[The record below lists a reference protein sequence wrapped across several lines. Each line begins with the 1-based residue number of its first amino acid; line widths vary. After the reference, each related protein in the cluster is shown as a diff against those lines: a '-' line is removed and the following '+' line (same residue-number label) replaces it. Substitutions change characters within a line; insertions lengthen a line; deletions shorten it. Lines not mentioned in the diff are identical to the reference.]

1 MKIILLEDVDNL
13 GDKFQTKVVADGFAR
28 NFLIPKGLAAVATDS
43 ALKNLE
49 QKIKFAERRE
59 ARIEKELAKKM
70 AKVTGTS
77 IEIREHAGPD
87 GKLFGSVSA
96 RQIAAILSEQIGL
109 EINKKR
115 VDLASPIKKAGEYKL
130 SFKMGDNKKT
140 EIIVKVIPVGADGE
154 EIKKIVVKKAE
165 KVEEAAAEVVEAPEA
180 SEAEES
186 TEEQTEE

>member
-28 NFLIPKGLAAVATDS
+28 NFLIPKGLAAAATDS

-59 ARIEKELAKKM
+59 ARIEKELATKM
-70 AKVTGTS
+70 AKVTGTN

-96 RQIAAILSEQIGL
+96 RQIAAIISEQIGL

-115 VDLASPIKKAGEYKL
+115 VALDSPIKKAGEYKL

-140 EIIVKVIPVGADGE
+140 EIVVKVIPVGADGE
-154 EIKKIVVKKAE
+154 EIKKVSAVKAE
-165 KVEEAAAEVVEAPEA
+165 KVEKAAEEVAKAPEA
-180 SEAEES
+180 EVEES
-186 TEEQTEE
+186 AEEEQTEE